1 MNNNLTLRLFTTFFR
16 IGAFTFGGGWAM
28 ISLLERDIVNS
39 QRWLTKEEFLDNLAI
54 SQSLPGILAVNMAIA
69 VGYKM
74 RGIPGAI
81 VATLGTI
88 LPSFLIILS
97 IAIFLTPETIQ
108 QNHVLSSIFKGIRPA
123 VVALILSPVFTT
135 AKSAK
140 ISWKNCWIPI
150 SIAFLIWS
158 GLPLVSSPIL
168 YIIIGVI
175 VGYVIYSRNLHK
187 TIKMKEVLQPM

>member
-168 YIIIGVI
+168 SIIIGVI
-175 VGYVIYSRNLHK
+175 VGSVIYSRNLHQTLKK
-187 TIKMKEVLQPM
+187 TGGTQC

>member
-39 QRWLTKEEFLDNLAI
+39 QRWFTKEEFLDNLAI

-108 QNHVLSSIFKGIRPA
+108 QNHVLSSLFKGIRPA

-187 TIKMKEVLQPM
+187 TIKKKGGKQC